1 MDTPV
6 RDSAERQEL
15 EALKETFVTTCRI
28 LAMEG
33 LADAAFNISCRFGQN
48 QLMINPV
55 TSPTLV
61 TKENIRIHALDER
74 PDMGQLHP
82 SIYKARPDV
91 NAIVHVHPPYA
102 IAFSTLGIPYIPI
115 HHYGSLFHGDRLAVH
130 KSPGQVKTKERGDDI
145 ARALGPRRV
154 ILQQGHGATTVGKD
168 LKEALL
174 VAIYLEEAMK
184 ILFIANQMGT
194 PKTLSEEQSELIIGQ
209 IFKQRS
215 QDKAWYHYVDKLRL
229 WWR

>member
-6 RDSAERQEL
+6 RDSAERQNW

-33 LADAAFNISCRFGQN
+33 LADAAFNISCRFGRN
-48 QLMINPV
+48 QMMINPV

-61 TKENIRIHALDER
+61 TKENIRLHTLDEQ

-82 SIYKARPDV
+82 SIYKARPDA

-102 IAFSTLGIPYIPI
+102 IAFSTLGVSYIPI
-115 HHYGSLFHGDRLAVH
+115 HHYGSLFHGDRLAIH
-130 KSPGQVKTKERGDDI
+130 RSPGQVKTKERGDDI
-145 ARALGPRRV
+145 ARALGSRRA

-174 VAIYLEEAMK
+174 TAIYLEEAMK
-184 ILFIANQMGT
+184 VLFIAKQMGT
-194 PKTLSEEQSELIIGQ
+194 PQPLSEEQSELISGQ

-215 QDKAWYHYVDKLRL
+215 QDKAWNHYVDKLRL